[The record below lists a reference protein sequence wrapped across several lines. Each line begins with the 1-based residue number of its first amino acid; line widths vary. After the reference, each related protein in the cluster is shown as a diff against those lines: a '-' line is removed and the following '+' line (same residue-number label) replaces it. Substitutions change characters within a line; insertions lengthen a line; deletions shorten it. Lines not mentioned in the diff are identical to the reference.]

1 MSMEAYERQ
10 QVMNEV
16 YAKLATAE
24 AQHEVGMGRPL
35 ADILSETSGSMAYNV
50 IMLPAAED
58 DYGEILLYFEK
69 QFDSKQAIQ
78 TFVKDFGEVLSRLV
92 ENPNIYGYSRDEGL
106 RQRGYHKFLIE
117 SMLHCLKLMSKRNW

>member
-1 MSMEAYERQ
+1 
-10 QVMNEV
+10 
-16 YAKLATAE
+16 
-24 AQHEVGMGRPL
+24 
-35 ADILSETSGSMAYNV
+35 MAYNV

-106 RQRGYHKFLIE
+106 RQRGYHKFLIGKYVALFKIDE
-117 SMLHCLKLMSKRNW
+117 QKEIGRNLPYLSRLAELRKVSIINVCRYAICTAAIFLEVLLYRN

>member
-1 MSMEAYERQ
+1 
-10 QVMNEV
+10 
-16 YAKLATAE
+16 
-24 AQHEVGMGRPL
+24 
-35 ADILSETSGSMAYNV
+35 MAYNV

-106 RQRGYHKFLIE
+106 RQRGYH
-117 SMLHCLKLMSKRNW
+117 

>member
-1 MSMEAYERQ
+1 
-10 QVMNEV
+10 
-16 YAKLATAE
+16 
-24 AQHEVGMGRPL
+24 
-35 ADILSETSGSMAYNV
+35 MAYNV

-106 RQRGYHKFLIE
+106 RQRGYHKFLIGKYVALFKIDE
-117 SMLHCLKLMSKRNW
+117 QKKLVEIYRIFHGSQNYAKYFFGGVALSKLKYQKKSVITMKTSFSG